1 VTCPDALRDDGQ
13 PAPASVVVAVGR
25 AAVDLAVRV
34 GRSVGYLE
42 ARDRGRLRL
51 AFERALVRLG
61 VERWIYAPYRGAVRV
76 ADSVVPLADT
86 AELCFVV
93 GDGDEVRF
101 FERIR
106 HPATWSEHVRRQT
119 EKKLQKTAARPTPQ
133 WMKPST

>member
-1 VTCPDALRDDGQ
+1 LPFESGGASAISRREIEDDFVSRLNGRWFVSASSDA
-13 PAPASVVVAVGR
+13 
-25 AAVDLAVRV
+25 
-34 GRSVGYLE
+34 
-42 ARDRGRLRL
+42 
-51 AFERALVRLG
+51 
-61 VERWIYAPYRGAVRV
+61 IYAPYRGAVRV